1 MNKWISKNF
10 GLRLYISMA
19 ASLILFFTVYAYRHN
34 VMDFLHAKGYL
45 DFSIDEKSRTR
56 IEDEF
61 KDIEIINGNMN
72 NIHNILKKSLPGY
85 GFSLYGDFK
94 AYGDIHFMNSRGIAP
109 YRQSSKYSSTFKIKL
124 NHQMDKINITVY
136 PNFKTYYY
144 WYTCVSAILAIL
156 FGAFIFMYWTIV
168 QKKSKRHKRLKK
180 IWNTSALQAFHK
192 LSIELLFVNIAA
204 AFLSFGSFS
213 FMYINR
219 YSFIEFIRD
228 HVSYDHA
235 MDVYAASMQEKL
247 QSFHL
252 TNINKKEINSILK
265 QDIAKNAEA
274 YIYLENG
281 KYYQGGNLQDTE
293 DIRMYSD
300 FGVSALMIPYL
311 YYFPL
316 KTVDETAILLIYYYP
331 LTDFINWY
339 RAIIIIFSLSVYIL
353 LLMKFIRTKVSFIQV
368 LQKDVAALA
377 LGDWNHEITK
387 MQDDEIGQL
396 GEELRSMQTSFFEN
410 MKNEKAA
417 KKANQE
423 LVTSLSHDLRTPLTS
438 LLGYLELI
446 RYRDGTNEEK
456 KRYLDHSLQKVEQ
469 IRSLSDKLFE
479 YFLVYERAESLELHE
494 ESLETWL
501 SYVEETADFMK
512 RDGLDIQLHLEKSIE
527 LNAAFNLE
535 MLQRATDN
543 LFSNI
548 HKYANR
554 KYPVIIKGCVL
565 DHVYK
570 VHMANTIRE
579 DTEKI
584 ESNQIGLKSAE
595 EIMRLHHGTLH
606 ICEKGESFSIEMTL
620 PIIERE

>member
-1 MNKWISKNF
+1 
-10 GLRLYISMA
+10 MA
-19 ASLILFFTVYAYRHN
+19 TSLILFFTIYAYRYD
-34 VMDFLHAKGYL
+34 VMDFLHAKGYV
-45 DFSIDEKSRTR
+45 DFSIDEISKLK

-61 KDIEIINGNMN
+61 KDIEIINSNMN
-72 NIHNILKKSLPGY
+72 RIHNILKKSLPEY
-85 GFSLYGDFK
+85 DFSLYGDYK
-94 AYGDIHFMNSRGIAP
+94 SHGDIHFMNSRGIAP
-109 YRQSSKYSSTFKIKL
+109 YKQSSKYSSTFKIEL
-124 NHQMDKINITVY
+124 IHQLGEINITVY

-144 WYTCVSAILAIL
+144 WYTWVSAIIAVL
-156 FGAFIFMYWTIV
+156 FGIFMFIYCATV
-168 QKKSKRHKRLKK
+168 QKKPKCHKRLKK

-192 LSIELLFVNIAA
+192 LSIELLLVNITA
-204 AFLSFGSFS
+204 AFLSFGFFS
-213 FMYINR
+213 FTYINR

-235 MDVYAASMQEKL
+235 MDSYAASMQEKL
-247 QSFHL
+247 QSFYL
-252 TNINKKEINSILK
+252 TDINKKEVNSILK
-265 QDIAKNAEA
+265 QNIAKNAEA

-281 KYYQGGNLQDTE
+281 KYYQGGNLQDSE

-300 FGVSALMIPYL
+300 LGVSALMIPYL

-316 KTVDETAILLIYYYP
+316 RTVDETAILLIYYYP
-331 LTDFINWY
+331 LTDFISWY
-339 RAIIIIFSLSVYIL
+339 MAVIILFSLSVYIL
-353 LLMKFIRTKVSFIQV
+353 LLMKFIRAKVSSIQV

-396 GEELRSMQTSFFEN
+396 GEELRSMQASFFEN

-479 YFLVYERAESLELHE
+479 YFLVYERADSLELHE
-494 ESLETWL
+494 ESLEVWL

-512 RDGLDIQLHLEKSIE
+512 QEGFDTQLHLEKVSE
-527 LNAAFNLE
+527 LKAAFNLE
-535 MLQRATDN
+535 MLQRAVDN

-554 KYPVIIKGCVL
+554 KYPIIIKGRVL
-565 DHVYK
+565 DHAYK
-570 VHMANTIRE
+570 VHMENTIRS
-579 DTEKI
+579 DTEKV
-584 ESNQIGLKSAE
+584 ESNQIGLKSAG